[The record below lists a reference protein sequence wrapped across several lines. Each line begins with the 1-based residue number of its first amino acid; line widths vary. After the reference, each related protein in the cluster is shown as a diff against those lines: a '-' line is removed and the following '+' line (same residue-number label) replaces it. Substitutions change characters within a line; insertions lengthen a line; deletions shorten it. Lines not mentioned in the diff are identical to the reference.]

1 MSKKKQLIPKEKTIS
16 IEDAQKAIADEKRQR
31 AQRCS
36 ERINKVLEEERCDL
50 HFQAQFSSA
59 TNEVKVQRV
68 IVSR

>member
-1 MSKKKQLIPKEKTIS
+1 MPKQKQLIPKTIS

-31 AQRCS
+31 ALRCS
-36 ERINKVLEEERCDL
+36 ERVNKVLEEERCDL

-68 IVSR
+68 IVPR

>member
-1 MSKKKQLIPKEKTIS
+1 MPKQKQLIPKEKIS

-36 ERINKVLEEERCDL
+36 ERVNKVLEEERCDL